1 MKGLIVKDLRLFFDQ
16 KMLIF
21 IGLACAF
28 ICIFTLKDP
37 SFIIGYLTIMA
48 SCMGAVTVAYD
59 EMNNGRAYI
68 FTLPYSREKY
78 AVSKYVFAFGLGI
91 TTLAVTT
98 VIGLTINVIMKY
110 DSIQNFLLG
119 ASGFLIPVFLAPAV
133 MIPVSLKFGH
143 ARSRIVMFIVMGFVI
158 AIVTCLS
165 FFDGVVV
172 SVGQEE
178 EMLQVD
184 LFEHFSYSMNFIQI
198 MAAGIIGSVIAF
210 AASLAL
216 SIGIVKKMQF

>member
-1 MKGLIVKDLRLFFDQ
+1 MKGLIVKDLRLFLDQ
-16 KMLIF
+16 KVLIF
-21 IGLACAF
+21 IGLVCAF
-28 ICIFTLKDP
+28 LCIFTLKDP

-78 AVSKYVFAFGLGI
+78 AVSKYVFAFGLGMV
-91 TTLAVTT
+91 TLAATT
-98 VIGLTINVIMKY
+98 VIGLVLNVIMKY

-119 ASGFLIPVFLAPAV
+119 AAGFLIPVFLAPAV
-133 MIPVSLKFGH
+133 MIPISLKFGH
-143 ARSRIVMFIVMGFVI
+143 ARSRIVLFIVMGFVI
-158 AIVTCLS
+158 AIVTGLS
-165 FFDGVVV
+165 FFDGVAV
-172 SVGQEE
+172 SVVEE
-178 EMLQVD
+178 EEVVQLD
-184 LFEHFSYSMNFIQI
+184 LFNRFSQSLNYLQI
-198 MAAGIIGSVIAF
+198 MTAGIIGSAVAF